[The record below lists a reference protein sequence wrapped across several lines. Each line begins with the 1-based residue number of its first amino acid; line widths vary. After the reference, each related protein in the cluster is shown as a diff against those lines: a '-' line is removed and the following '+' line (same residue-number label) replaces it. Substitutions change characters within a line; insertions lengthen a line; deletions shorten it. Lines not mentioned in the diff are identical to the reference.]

1 MSGMI
6 GVSTLCMLDS
16 PLENVLETVSTFS
29 HVEIICEG
37 YHTNLEVLE
46 SYNYTVSFH
55 APFSDLNTA
64 SLNTAI
70 LKESLRQITDNIE
83 HACKYNAE
91 AVCIHPGHYSPL
103 SIHFKEKAH
112 EVHIQSLKKLAKKA
126 EECNILLGIE
136 NMPYFPILCARTPEE
151 VADILD
157 KVDADNLRFT
167 FDVGHANIT
176 GNVRQF
182 LNLKEYMVTVHL
194 HDNYGDRDTHLALG
208 EGTVPL
214 DVIKELADTR
224 VIIEVNTYTDA
235 VKSLDVLRTIL
246 S

>member
-1 MSGMI
+1 MFMI
-6 GVSTLCMLDS
+6 GVSSLCMLHS
-16 PLENVLETVSTFS
+16 SLEHVLETVTEFS

-37 YHTNLEVLE
+37 NHTNLDILE

-64 SLNTAI
+64 SLNKAI
-70 LKESLRQITDNIE
+70 LKESLRQITENIE
-83 HACKYNAE
+83 KAHTYNAE

-112 EVHIQSLKKLAKKA
+112 TVHIQSLKKLAKKA
-126 EECNILLGIE
+126 EECSVSLGIE

-151 VADILD
+151 VSKILSE
-157 KVDADNLRFT
+157 VDSDSLGFT

-176 GNVRQF
+176 GNVHQF
-182 LNLKEYMVTVHL
+182 LTLKEYITTVHL
-194 HDNYGDRDTHLALG
+194 HDNSGDQDTHRALG

-214 DVIKELADTR
+214 DVIKELTEKKL
-224 VIIEVNTYTDA
+224 IIEVNTYPDA
-235 VKSLDVLRTIL
+235 LKSLKVLEPL
-246 S
+246 F